1 MRARAGTTWGVT
13 VLLALVAVALSPGP
27 ASAHTF
33 DTVGYSDITRH
44 GDQVRYELL
53 VDYQAFVSVSG
64 VGGGVTTAAAD
75 AEKALRDGESAV
87 ADYLRD
93 TLRIEA
99 DGVVCEPDGVETG
112 VELRDDEPYAR
123 VLLDYQC
130 RSDGAVEI
138 RYTAL
143 LGDID
148 PNHRNIATYDLGAD
162 SGRFVFDSDHR
173 ALAVG
178 EQNLGRQGYL
188 FLALGVE
195 HLLLGLD
202 HLLFVVA
209 LLISARG
216 VRDVLGVV
224 TTFTIAHSIA
234 LGLTALGVT
243 SVPSS
248 VVEPL
253 IALSI
258 AYVAAENLLGRSGS
272 RWRRAAVFG
281 FGLLHGM
288 GFAGGLDLAGEEGWS
303 WVVPLASFN
312 LGVELGQVAVVA
324 ALFPLLALL
333 RRWSWSGRLLL
344 LTSGAIALCGLV
356 WFVKRLLT

>member
-1 MRARAGTTWGVT
+1 MRARVGTTGGVI
-13 VLLALVAVALSPGP
+13 VLALVAVSLLPRP
-27 ASAHTF
+27 AAAHTL
-33 DTVGYSDITRH
+33 DTVGYSEITRQGSQLH
-44 GDQVRYELL
+44 VELS
-53 VDYQAFVSVSG
+53 VDYQAFASVSG
-64 VGGGVTTAAAD
+64 VGGGVTTSAAE

-87 ADYLRD
+87 ADYVRD

-99 DGVVCEPDGVETG
+99 DGLVCEPGGVETG

-123 VLLDYQC
+123 VQLGYSC
-130 RSDGAVEI
+130 PSDGAVAI
-138 RYTAL
+138 TYTAL

-162 SGRFVFDSDHR
+162 SGRFVFDTDHR
-173 ALAVG
+173 ELVVG
-178 EQNLGRQGYL
+178 EQNRTRQGYL

-209 LLISARG
+209 LLISARRL
-216 VRDVLGVV
+216 RDVLGVV
-224 TTFTIAHSIA
+224 TTFTVAHSIA

-243 SVPSS
+243 NVPSS

-258 AYVAAENLLGRSGS
+258 AYVATENLLGRPGGP
-272 RWRRAAVFG
+272 WRLAAVFG

-312 LGVELGQVAVVA
+312 IGVELGQVAVAA

-333 RRWSWSGRLLL
+333 RRWSRSGRLLL
-344 LTSGAIALCGLV
+344 LASGAIALCGLV
-356 WFVKRLLT
+356 WFVERLLA

>member
-1 MRARAGTTWGVT
+1 MRARDGTTWGVI
-13 VLLALVAVALSPGP
+13 VLLALLVLLPRP
-27 ASAHTF
+27 AAAHTF
-33 DTVGYSDITRH
+33 DTVGYSEITQQ
-44 GDQVRYELL
+44 GDHVRYELL

-64 VGGGVTTAAAD
+64 VGGGVTTSAAD
-75 AEKALRDGESAV
+75 AEKALRAGEPAV

-99 DGVVCEPDGVETG
+99 DGVVCEPEVVETG
-112 VELRDDEPYAR
+112 VELRDDQPHAR
-123 VLLDYQC
+123 VLLDYAC
-130 RSDGAVEI
+130 PGDSAVEI

-148 PNHRNIATYDLGAD
+148 PKHRNIATYDLGAD

-173 ALAVG
+173 ELVVG
-178 EQNLGRQGYL
+178 EQNLARQGSR

-195 HLLLGLD
+195 HFLLGLD

-209 LLISARG
+209 LLISARSL
-216 VRDVLGVV
+216 RDVLGVV
-224 TTFTIAHSIA
+224 TTFTVAHSIA

-258 AYVAAENLLGRSGS
+258 AYVAAENLLGSSGR
-272 RWRRAAVFG
+272 RWRLTAVFG

-288 GFAGGLDLAGEEGWS
+288 GFAGGLDLAGEEGWW

-312 LGVELGQVAVVA
+312 IGVELGQVAVVA

-333 RRWSWSGRLLL
+333 RRWPWSGRLLL
-344 LTSGAIALCGLV
+344 LATGAIALCGLV
-356 WFVKRLLT
+356 WFVERLLA